1 MGIRRIFEALFILI
15 AIAGCKKTTYTGC
28 QSNADCYSGYVC
40 YNGKCVECGT
50 DADCGSGY
58 SCFNYKCEK
67 QNTEPIAN
75 AGSDIS
81 AYVGE
86 RVYLNGCYSEDA
98 DGDKLSYVWQQKS
111 GPLVTLENYNTC
123 LANFIAQQEGSLEFK
138 LRVCDA
144 KNACSEDSALV
155 TITKQ
160 ITQNN
165 NRPVA
170 LAPSK
175 LPEGFDEDCYND
187 YRNKAY
193 GVDEIS
199 IGPGCPSY
207 YLDALAGIC
216 KESRYDLHNNLKA
229 EEEPII
235 WLVGQASDADGDALS
250 YRWEQIEGP
259 TTAII
264 YYPNSIS
271 TQVAFPNA
279 VSGNY
284 VFRFRVDD
292 GKDYDYA
299 YTKVY
304 IRNNLRPV
312 ARDWATE
319 EDCTATYQCTL
330 PSINLSYDPDGE
342 GGFRTGIIK
351 CEFDFG
357 DGSPH
362 YIETQDNA
370 PDGKFDCQTQH
381 TYTSPGYYNFTI
393 TVTDNNGS
401 VDQFSVDVNVSPP

>member
-1 MGIRRIFEALFILI
+1 MGIKRIFEALFILI
-15 AIAGCKKTTYTGC
+15 AIAGCIKTTYTGC

-67 QNTEPIAN
+67 QNTAPIAN

-86 RVYLNGCYSEDA
+86 KVYLNGCYSEDA

-138 LRVCDA
+138 LRVCDP
-144 KNACSEDSALV
+144 KNACSEDSVLV

-170 LAPSK
+170 LAPSE
-175 LPEGFDEDCYND
+175 LPKGFDEDCYND

-193 GVDEIS
+193 GVSWFDVCINGICETVYNNS
-199 IGPGCPSY
+199 
-207 YLDALAGIC
+207 LAGIC
-216 KESRYDLHNNLKA
+216 KETSYNLHNNLKA

-264 YYPNSIS
+264 YYPNAIS

-299 YTKVY
+299 YTTVY

-312 ARDWATE
+312 ANGANVV
-319 EDCTATYQCTL
+319 CSPGQSCSI
-330 PSINLSYDPDGE
+330 PPINLSYDADGK
-342 GGFRTGIIK
+342 GGFRTGIVK
-351 CEFDFG
+351 CEFDF
-357 DGSPH
+357 
-362 YIETQDNA
+362 A
-370 PDGKFDCQTQH
+370 LL
-381 TYTSPGYYNFTI
+381 
-393 TVTDNNGS
+393 NN
-401 VDQFSVDVNVSPP
+401 

>member
-28 QSNADCYSGYVC
+28 QSNTDCYSGYVC

-67 QNTEPIAN
+67 QNTAPVAN
-75 AGSDIS
+75 AGSDVS

-86 RVYLNGCYSEDA
+86 KVYLNGCYSEDA
-98 DGDKLSYVWQQKS
+98 DGDKLSYVWQKVS
-111 GPLVTLENYNTC
+111 GPSITLNNDTTC

-138 LRVCDA
+138 LRVCDS
-144 KNACSEDSALV
+144 KNACSEDSVLV

-160 ITQNN
+160 VTQNN

-170 LAPSK
+170 RAPSE
-175 LPEGFDEDCYND
+175 LPKGFDEECYND

-193 GVDEIS
+193 GVSYELIA
-199 IGPGCPSY
+199 GCPIIY
-207 YLDALAGIC
+207 HDELAGIC

-235 WLVGQASDADGDALS
+235 WLVGEARDADGDALS

-259 TTAII
+259 TSALIF
-264 YYPNSIS
+264 YPNAIS

-299 YTKVY
+299 YTKIY

-312 ARDWATE
+312 ANGGGDPGCSAGISCRI
-319 EDCTATYQCTL
+319 
-330 PSINLSYDPDGE
+330 PGINLSYDPDGK
-342 GGFRTGIIK
+342 GGFRTGIVK
-351 CEFDFG
+351 CDFNFG
-357 DGSPH
+357 DGQGYS
-362 YIETQDNA
+362 ESRDNA
-370 PDGKFDCQTQH
+370 PDGKFDCATRH
-381 TYTSPGYYNFTI
+381 TYASAGSYDLTI
-393 TVTDNNGS
+393 TVTDNNSSTG
-401 VDQFSVDVNVSPP
+401 QWTLNIDVW

>member
-1 MGIRRIFEALFILI
+1 MGLVNKLRSSKAKGLFYAALLSSAVLVGYKDKGNNSNNNDNSNSCENGQLYI
-15 AIAGCKKTTYTGC
+15 C
-28 QSNADCYSGYVC
+28 QDN
-40 YNGKCVECGT
+40 K
-50 DADCGSGY
+50 
-58 SCFNYKCEK
+58 FQLK
-67 QNTEPIAN
+67 QNTAPVAN
-75 AGSDIS
+75 AGPDIS

-86 RVYLNGCYSEDA
+86 KVYLNGCYSEDA
-98 DGDKLSYVWQQKS
+98 DGDKLSYVWQKVS
-111 GPLVTLENYNTC
+111 GPSITLNNDTTC

-144 KNACSEDSALV
+144 KNACSEDSVLV
-155 TITKQ
+155 NITKQ

-175 LPEGFDEDCYND
+175 LPEGFDEECYND

-193 GVDEIS
+193 GVS
-199 IGPGCPSY
+199 INDNCDCK
-207 YLDALAGIC
+207 LDYNESLIGIC
-216 KESRYDLHNNLKA
+216 KETSYNLHNNLKA

-259 TTAII
+259 TSALIF
-264 YYPNSIS
+264 YPNSIS

-312 ARDWATE
+312 ANGGGDPGCLAGYSCE
-319 EDCTATYQCTL
+319 IPA
-330 PSINLSYDPDGE
+330 INLSYDADGK

-351 CEFDFG
+351 CEIDFG

-381 TYTSPGYYNFTI
+381 TYTSSNLYHYTI

-401 VDQFSVDVNVSPP
+401 TDQFIGIADIQ

>member
-1 MGIRRIFEALFILI
+1 MGLVNKLRSSKAKNFFYAALLSS
-15 AIAGCKKTTYTGC
+15 AVLVGCKDKDNNNDNSNSCENGQLYIC
-28 QSNADCYSGYVC
+28 QDNKYLL
-40 YNGKCVECGT
+40 
-50 DADCGSGY
+50 
-58 SCFNYKCEK
+58 K
-67 QNTEPIAN
+67 QNTAPIAN
-75 AGSDIS
+75 AGTDIS

-86 RVYLNGCYSEDA
+86 KVYLNGCYSEDA

-111 GPLVTLENYNTC
+111 GPLVTLENYDKC
-123 LANFIAQQEGSLEFK
+123 LANFVAQQEGSLEFK

-144 KNACSEDSALV
+144 KNACSEDSVLV
-155 TITKQ
+155 TIVKQ

-193 GVDEIS
+193 GVILDEIS
-199 IGPGCPSY
+199 CPTRDIYIENSI
-207 YLDALAGIC
+207 GIC
-216 KESRYDLHNNLKA
+216 KETSYNLHNNLKA

-235 WLVGQASDADGDALS
+235 WLVGEASDADGDALS

-259 TTAII
+259 TSALIF
-264 YYPNSIS
+264 YPNSIS

-312 ARDWATE
+312 ANGGGDPGCSAGISCRIPG
-319 EDCTATYQCTL
+319 L
-330 PSINLSYDPDGE
+330 NLSYDPDGK
-342 GGFRTGIIK
+342 GGFRTGIVK
-351 CEFDFG
+351 CDFNFG
-357 DGSPH
+357 DGRGYS
-362 YIETQDNA
+362 ESQDNA
-370 PDGKFDCQTQH
+370 PDGKFDCETQH
-381 TYTSPGYYNFTI
+381 TYTSAGSYDLTI
-393 TVTDNNGS
+393 TVTDNNSNTG
-401 VDQFSVDVNVSPP
+401 QWTLNIDVW

>member
-40 YNGKCVECGT
+40 FNGKCVECGT

-67 QNTEPIAN
+67 QNTAPVAN

-86 RVYLNGCYSEDA
+86 KVYLNGCYSEDA
-98 DGDKLSYVWQQKS
+98 DGDKLSYVWQKVS
-111 GPLVTLENYNTC
+111 GPSITLNNDTTC
-123 LANFIAQQEGSLEFK
+123 LANFVAQQEGSLEFK
-138 LRVCDA
+138 LRVCDS
-144 KNACSEDSALV
+144 KNACSEDSVLV
-155 TITKQ
+155 NIVKQ

-170 LAPSK
+170 LAPSE
-175 LPEGFDEDCYND
+175 LPKGFDEDCYND

-193 GVDEIS
+193 GVTWEILPGYGYHYNDE
-199 IGPGCPSY
+199 
-207 YLDALAGIC
+207 LAGIC

-235 WLVGQASDADGDALS
+235 WLVGEARDADGDALS

-259 TTAII
+259 TSALIF
-264 YYPNSIS
+264 YPNAIS

-284 VFRFRVDD
+284 IFRFRVDD

-312 ARDWATE
+312 VNGS
-319 EDCTATYQCTL
+319 TAETCLPNSPCTL
-330 PSINLSYDPDGE
+330 PSINLSYDPDGK
-342 GGFRTGIIK
+342 GGFRTGILK

-362 YIETQDNA
+362 YIESQDNA

-381 TYTSPGYYNFTI
+381 IYTSSGYYYYTI
-393 TVTDNNGS
+393 TATDNNGNIDQRTWL
-401 VDQFSVDVNVSPP
+401 VDAS

>member
-1 MGIRRIFEALFILI
+1 MGLVNKLKNSKAKNLFYAALLSSAVFV
-15 AIAGCKKTTYTGC
+15 GCKDNANNSNNNNNNSCENGQLYIC
-28 QSNADCYSGYVC
+28 QDN
-40 YNGKCVECGT
+40 K
-50 DADCGSGY
+50 
-58 SCFNYKCEK
+58 FQLK
-67 QNTEPIAN
+67 QNTAPVAN
-75 AGSDIS
+75 AGTDIS

-86 RVYLNGCYSEDA
+86 KVYLNGCYSEDA
-98 DGDKLSYVWQQKS
+98 DGDKLSYLWSQVS
-111 GPLVTLENYNTC
+111 GPNVNLIDYNKC
-123 LANFIAQQEGSLEFK
+123 LANFVAQQEGSLEFK

-144 KNACSEDSALV
+144 KNACSEDSVLV

-193 GVDEIS
+193 GVTYVNL
-199 IGPGCPSY
+199 PGYGFY
-207 YLDALAGIC
+207 YNDSLAGIC
-216 KESRYDLHNNLKA
+216 KETSYNLHNNLKA

-235 WLVGQASDADGDALS
+235 WLVGEARDADGDALS

-259 TTAII
+259 TTALIF
-264 YYPNSIS
+264 YPNAIS

-312 ARDWATE
+312 AKDGAAIV
-319 EDCTATYQCTL
+319 DCIVNSPCTL
-330 PSINLSYDPDGE
+330 PAINLSYDPDGN
-342 GGFRTGIIK
+342 GGFRTGIVK
-351 CEFDFG
+351 CDFNFG

-362 YIETQDNA
+362 YIESQDNA
-370 PDGKFDCQTQH
+370 PDGKFNCQTQH
-381 TYTSPGYYNFTI
+381 TYTSSNIYYYTI
-393 TVTDNNGS
+393 TATDNNGS
-401 VDQFSVDVNVSPP
+401 TDQFIGVADVQ

>member
-1 MGIRRIFEALFILI
+1 
-15 AIAGCKKTTYTGC
+15 
-28 QSNADCYSGYVC
+28 V
-40 YNGKCVECGT
+40 
-50 DADCGSGY
+50 
-58 SCFNYKCEK
+58 
-67 QNTEPIAN
+67 
-75 AGSDIS
+75 
-81 AYVGE
+81 
-86 RVYLNGCYSEDA
+86 
-98 DGDKLSYVWQQKS
+98 S
-111 GPLVTLENYNTC
+111 GPSITLNNDTTC

-138 LRVCDA
+138 LRVCDT
-144 KNACSEDSALV
+144 KNACSEDSVLV
-155 TITKQ
+155 NITKQ

-170 LAPSK
+170 LAPSE
-175 LPEGFDEDCYND
+175 LPKGFDEDCYND

-235 WLVGQASDADGDALS
+235 WLVGEASDADGDALS

-259 TTAII
+259 TTALIF
-264 YYPNSIS
+264 YPNAIS

-299 YTKVY
+299 YTTVY

-312 ARDWATE
+312 ANGGGDPG
-319 EDCTATYQCTL
+319 CSPGISCLL
-330 PSINLSYDPDGE
+330 PAFNLSYDADGK

-357 DGSPH
+357 DGQGYS
-362 YIETQDNA
+362 ETADNA
-370 PDGKFDCQTQH
+370 PDGKFDCATTH
-381 TYTSPGYYNFTI
+381 TYASAGYYNLTI
-393 TVTDNNGS
+393 TVTDNNASTG
-401 VDQFSVDVNVSPP
+401 QWTLNINVWSP